1 MNTNLKL
8 SNTREVRIIAGVEL
22 AAEKT
27 YSSEEN
33 IHQTLSLG
41 ITSSKSKESLQL
53 QIEGL
58 WQTFCAQAEK
68 LTYVLSSSETTGQPA
83 ATQNVTVSGQKD
95 MGANL
100 LSVRNCQYHGPE
112 TFNNDPLSQ
121 RWAYTD
127 TMGVRWI
134 CSV

>member
-1 MNTNLKL
+1 MNTNLRL

-68 LTYVLSSSETTGQPA
+68 LTSVLSSSETTGQPA
-83 ATQNVTVSGQKD
+83 ATQNATVSGPKD
-95 MGANL
+95 TDVEPL
-100 LSVRNCQYHGPE
+100 LARPSRRYG
-112 TFNNDPLSQ
+112 
-121 RWAYTD
+121 
-127 TMGVRWI
+127 
-134 CSV
+134 